1 MSLDLRDSPERSSLR
16 PNFPGRDYSK
26 RQVAFGDDQKI
37 AGLDQPAILQP
48 WFGVSLWSR
57 TTGCS
62 RCAFDAWHSRIVYWL
77 GRSNGLRHEHAQGET
92 TMSTSIRPHW

>member
-48 WFGVSLWSR
+48 WLGVSSWSR
-57 TTGCS
+57 TNGYS
-62 RCAFDAWHSRIVYWL
+62 RSAFEARQGGWGSWRR
-77 GRSNGLRHEHAQGET
+77 RSTAPQHAAASGET
-92 TMSTSIRPHW
+92 TTSSSSRRL